1 MQQLR
6 DPKSGCEWDKKQ
18 NFQSLSMFTL
28 EEAYE
33 VVDAIEREDYES
45 LKEELGDLLLQVV
58 FYSQIAFEM
67 DLFSFKEVTESISNK
82 LIERHPYVFNEK
94 QSHTQEQQLN
104 KWEEIKFQE
113 RSKKNFESILDD
125 LPKNL
130 PSLMRS
136 QKIQKRAANVGFD
149 WNSPEGYFEKIN
161 EELAE
166 LQDAIKESKEENVQ
180 EELGDV
186 LMSVVNLARHLN
198 IEAEDALRKGNLK
211 FENRFRYIE
220 SKLKEKNKSLKESS
234 LEEMDSLWERS
245 KQEL

>member
-58 FYSQIAFEM
+58 FYSQLALEK

-94 QSHTQEQQLN
+94 QSHTQEQQVL
-104 KWEEIKFQE
+104 KWEEIKLQE
-113 RSKKNFESILDD
+113 RSKKRLESILDD

-130 PSLMRS
+130 PALMKS
-136 QKIQKRAANVGFD
+136 QKIQRRAANVGFD
-149 WNSPEGYFEKIN
+149 WNNTEGYFEKII
-161 EELAE
+161 EELEE
-166 LQDAIKESKEENVQ
+166 LQNAIKESKEENIK

-186 LMSVVNLARHLN
+186 LLSVVNLARYLN
-198 IEAEDALRKGNLK
+198 IEAEEALRKGNIK

-220 SKLKEKNKSLKESS
+220 SKLREQNKSLKEST
-234 LEEMDSLWERS
+234 LEEMDLLWERS
-245 KQEL
+245 KEDL

>member
-18 NFQSLSMFTL
+18 NFQTLSMFTL

-58 FYSQIAFEM
+58 FHSQIAMEKN
-67 DLFSFKEVTESISNK
+67 LFSFKEVTESISNK

-104 KWEEIKFQE
+104 KWEEIKLQK
-113 RSKKNFESILDD
+113 RSKKNLESILDD

-130 PSLMRS
+130 PALMRS
-136 QKIQKRAANVGFD
+136 QKIQKRAANVGFN
-149 WNSPEGYFEKIN
+149 WNSPEGYFEKIK
-161 EELAE
+161 EELEE
-166 LQDAIKESKEENVQ
+166 LQDAIKESKEENIK
-180 EELGDV
+180 EELGDI
-186 LMSVVNLARHLN
+186 LLSVVNLARHLN
-198 IEAEDALRKGNLK
+198 VEAEDALRKGNQK

-220 SKLKEKNKSLKESS
+220 SKLKKKNKSLKESS
-234 LEEMDSLWERS
+234 LEEMDLLWDRS

>member
-58 FYSQIAFEM
+58 FYSQLALEK

-94 QSHTQEQQLN
+94 QSHTQEQQVL
-104 KWEEIKFQE
+104 KWEEIKLQE
-113 RSKKNFESILDD
+113 RRKKRLESILDD

-130 PSLMRS
+130 PALMKS
-136 QKIQKRAANVGFD
+136 QKIQRRAANVGFD
-149 WNSPEGYFEKIN
+149 WNNTEGYFKKII
-161 EELAE
+161 EELEE
-166 LQDAIKESKEENVQ
+166 LQNAIKESKEENIK

-186 LMSVVNLARHLN
+186 LLSVVNLARYLN
-198 IEAEDALRKGNLK
+198 IEAEEALRKGNIK

-220 SKLKEKNKSLKESS
+220 SKLREQNKSLKEST
-234 LEEMDSLWERS
+234 LEEMDFLWERS
-245 KQEL
+245 KEDL